1 MKYEKKLWDVLF
13 SALHNI
19 GLAALNI
26 LNSSNVLNKD
36 GTPFDEYAI
45 SMSSEQYSLPE
56 SVTQYTYKS
65 LLPCLL
71 FIEAVIWLFIFYQKK
86 CADGSIIAEEG
97 RHWRCHDDER
107 SHD

>member
-1 MKYEKKLWDVLF
+1 MHIV
-13 SALHNI
+13 
-19 GLAALNI
+19 
-26 LNSSNVLNKD
+26 NKD